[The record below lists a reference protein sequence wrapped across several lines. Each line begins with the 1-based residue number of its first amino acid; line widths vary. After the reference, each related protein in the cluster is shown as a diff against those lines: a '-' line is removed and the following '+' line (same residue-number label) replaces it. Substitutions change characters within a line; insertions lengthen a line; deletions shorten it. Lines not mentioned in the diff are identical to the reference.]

1 MKGTIK
7 MIKESLL
14 EELKKDIE
22 IKRKELHRM
31 INKEIDK
38 DELLKYSVE
47 LDEVIGKYYSVKLN
61 KK

>member
-1 MKGTIK
+1 